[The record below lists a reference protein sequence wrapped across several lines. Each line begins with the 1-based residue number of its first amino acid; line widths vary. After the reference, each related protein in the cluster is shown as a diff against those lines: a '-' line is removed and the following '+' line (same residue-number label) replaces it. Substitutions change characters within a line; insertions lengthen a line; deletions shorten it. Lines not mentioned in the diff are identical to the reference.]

1 MTISADVVFQAQ
13 FEAHAHELLP
23 EISTDIYRIKDG
35 FLRGIALGTSVT
47 DLQKNLV
54 PSDFIVIHK
63 GTSTSTKVV
72 GTGMTVEYSVDGQQI
87 QTLTVVV
94 TGDVNGDGK
103 CSISDLVQINSHLLG
118 RQNLSGVFLQ
128 AADING
134 DGKCTIS
141 DLVQINSHLL
151 GRKAL
156 SPN

>member
-1 MTISADVVFQAQ
+1 
-13 FEAHAHELLP
+13 
-23 EISTDIYRIKDG
+23 
-35 FLRGIALGTSVT
+35 
-47 DLQKNLV
+47 
-54 PSDFIVIHK
+54 
-63 GTSTSTKVV
+63 
-72 GTGMTVEYSVDGQQI
+72 MTVEYAVGGETV

-118 RQNLSGVFLQ
+118 RQTLENAFLQ

-134 DGKCTIS
+134 DGNCTIS